1 MINIKNRDE
10 IRLMRAS
17 GRLAAKVL
25 DEMQKLIQP
34 GVSTME
40 LEKAAVEIIKSG
52 GGSPSFKGYRG
63 YPAGICASINEE
75 VVHGIPAPDRILREG
90 DIIGIDVGVFLSG
103 MHSDTARTYA
113 VGKISDKDKKLI
125 RAAEVSF
132 EAGLQMARDG
142 MRIGD
147 ISAAI
152 EQKAAE
158 MGCTVVRELVGHGV
172 GRALH
177 EEPDVPNFGRAG
189 HGVRLS
195 EGMTIAIEPM
205 LSAGKPA
212 VRFLSDDW
220 TVVVADG
227 SRSSHYEHTIAVTRG
242 EPEILTL
249 L

>member
-1 MINIKNRDE
+1 MINIKNADE
-10 IRLMRAS
+10 IRLMKNA

-25 DEMQKLIQP
+25 DSLAEIIRP

-40 LEKAAVEIIKSG
+40 LEHAAAEIIRSG
-52 GGSPSFKGYRG
+52 GGTPSFKGYRG

-75 VVHGIPAPDRILREG
+75 VVHGIPSPDRILSEG
-90 DIIGIDVGVFLSG
+90 DIIGVDVGVLLHG
-103 MHSDTARTYA
+103 MHADTARTYA
-113 VGKISDKDKKLI
+113 VGRISAKDQKLI
-125 RAAEVSF
+125 QAAEESF
-132 EAGLQMARDG
+132 RAGLQMATAG

-152 EQKAAE
+152 EKKAGE

-189 HGVRLS
+189 HGVRLC

-205 LSAGKPA
+205 LSAGKEA
-212 VRFLSDDW
+212 VRFMPDGW

-227 SRSSHYEHTIAVTRG
+227 SKSSHFEHTIAITKG

-249 L
+249 P

>member
-1 MINIKNRDE
+1 MISIKNAEE
-10 IRLMRAS
+10 IQLMRNS

-25 DEMQKLIQP
+25 DSLVQVIKP

-40 LEKAAVEIIKSG
+40 IERAAVDIIRSG
-52 GGSPSFKGYRG
+52 GGTPSFKGYRG

-75 VVHGIPAPDRILREG
+75 VVHGIPSVDRILAEG
-90 DIIGIDVGVFLSG
+90 DIIGIDVGVILAG

-113 VGKISDKDKKLI
+113 VGKISDRDKKLI
-125 RAAEVSF
+125 LAAEESF
-132 EAGLQMARDG
+132 KAGLQMATEG

-152 EQKAAE
+152 EHKAGE
-158 MGCTVVRELVGHGV
+158 MGCTVVRELVGHGI
-172 GRALH
+172 GRSLH
-177 EEPDVPNFGRAG
+177 EEPDVPNFGKAG

-205 LSAGKPA
+205 LSAGNAA
-212 VRFLSDDW
+212 VKFLSDGW

-227 SRSSHYEHTIAVTRG
+227 SKSSHYEHSIAITKG
-242 EPEILTL
+242 EPQILTL
-249 L
+249 P